1 MDKTSVVIIG
11 GGCTGTGILWDLS
24 LRGIPAVL
32 FEQKDL
38 ANGATGRCHGLLHSG
53 GRYSVKDVA
62 AANECVKENVILKR
76 IAASCIEDTG
86 GYFVHYNQ
94 DDPEYVKN
102 WVAGSKAAGIPI
114 EEVSPREALD
124 AEPLLPKDIKVAYVA
139 PDAHVNVFLLT
150 VANAQAAIERGARLK
165 TYTEITSIELNGR
178 KVEGVHYRDILTG
191 EQGYLGC
198 EVIINAAGPWADKV
212 ASLAGIS
219 VPMRCDRGA
228 LVIVNH
234 RLSTRVINRCRKP
247 GDGDVIVPGGPVSIL
262 GTTSVTVSGP
272 EDLAVKP
279 GEIEYLLG
287 LGSELIPAMAEARV
301 IRSFCGTR
309 PLYTPKAAANAGGR
323 EISRNYAL
331 LDHKE
336 LDGLEGF
343 ISIVGGKLT
352 TYRLMAETTTDLVC
366 RKLDIHET
374 CSTDRVPLRPT
385 ASDRVLAK
393 ARKKLSSPAVAKAH
407 RRMGKDLA
415 LVVEAIEK
423 DPYLADIVCDCEL
436 VSRAE
441 LNTVLDDSAA
451 VPVRTLTDVSRRTRL
466 GFGPCQGTFCG
477 YKAMLAG
484 YQARKWSADEA
495 CKQLE
500 EFLEVRWR
508 GEQFVPPGKQDEQ
521 TDLSRNLYE
530 VSLALG
536 KSRE

>member
-1 MDKTSVVIIG
+1 
-11 GGCTGTGILWDLS
+11 
-24 LRGIPAVL
+24 
-32 FEQKDL
+32 
-38 ANGATGRCHGLLHSG
+38 
-53 GRYSVKDVA
+53 
-62 AANECVKENVILKR
+62 
-76 IAASCIEDTG
+76 
-86 GYFVHYNQ
+86 
-94 DDPEYVKN
+94 
-102 WVAGSKAAGIPI
+102 VAGSKAAGIPI
-114 EEVSPREALD
+114 EEVSPREALE
-124 AEPLLPKDIKVAYVA
+124 AEPLLPKDIKVAYAA
-139 PDAHVNVFLLT
+139 PDAHVNVFRLT

-165 TYTEITSIELNGR
+165 TYTEITSIQLNGR

-191 EQGYLGC
+191 EQGYLEC

-309 PLYTPKAAANAGGR
+309 PLYPPKAAANAGGR
-323 EISRNYAL
+323 EISRNFAL
-331 LDHKE
+331 LNHKD

-451 VPVRTLTDVSRRTRL
+451 VPVRKLTDVSRRTRL